1 MDIQFE
7 DLLLEKISKNHIE
20 SIFKLFSS
28 SELTRYFASGP
39 DKNLDDSANRIKKI
53 ITHWDKYDFGDFIV
67 KNKKNS
73 EIIGFGGLHYKVPGG
88 KVNISY
94 VVNEKHWRE
103 GLGSKICKCLLNY
116 GFNTLKLNEIIAEI
130 DPLNV
135 TSINLIEKQ
144 NFKLNRR
151 TTWNNLERLEYIM
164 TPEKF
169 NKQ

>member
-7 DLLLEKISKNHIE
+7 GLLLEKISENHTE
-20 SIFKLFSS
+20 SIFELFSS
-28 SELTRYFASGP
+28 NELTKYFASGP
-39 DKNLDDSANRIKKI
+39 DKNLEDSVNRIKKI
-53 ITHWDKYDFGDFIV
+53 ITHWDKYNFGDYIV
-67 KNKKNS
+67 KDNKSS
-73 EIIGFGGLHYKVPGG
+73 EIIGFGGLHYKVPDG

-94 VVNEKHWRE
+94 VVNEKYWKK
-103 GLGSKICKCLLNY
+103 GLGSKICRCLLNY

-135 TSINLIEKQ
+135 NSINLIEKQ

-164 TPEKF
+164 TPEKY
-169 NKQ
+169 NK